1 MIDLK
6 TKYLGM
12 SLKNPLMVSPSPLCD
27 SLDNIRRMEDA
38 GAAAVVMHSL
48 FEEQLAQESQQL
60 NGNLMQGTEAYAES
74 LSYFPDL
81 AEYRMGPKSYLE
93 HLQKAKAAVNIP
105 VLGSLNGVS
114 EGGWTEYA
122 KLMQD
127 AGADAIELNLYFIP
141 ASPEMSGLE
150 VRQQYED
157 LVRSVKA
164 NVSIPVAVKVGPY
177 FTAFAHAAK
186 QLAGAGANGLVMFN
200 RFYQPDFDLEALE
213 VTPNLVLSSSEALR
227 LRLRWVAILYGRIDI
242 DMAITGGV
250 HTPEDVVKSMMA
262 GANVAMMTSALLRNG
277 IGHLSKVRDG
287 LLKWMED
294 HEYDSIETMRG
305 SMSQK
310 SVADPAAFE
319 RANYMRILTSYT
331 PTV

>member
-12 SLKNPLMVSPSPLCD
+12 TLKSPLVVSPSPLCD

-48 FEEQLAQESQQL
+48 FEEQLTHESQQL
-60 NGNLMQGTEAYAES
+60 DGNLMQGTEAYAES
-74 LSYFPDL
+74 LSYFPEL
-81 AEYRMGPKSYLE
+81 GEYRMGPESYLE

-122 KLMQD
+122 KLMQQ

-141 ASPEMSGLE
+141 TSPDMSGLE
-150 VRQQYED
+150 VRQMYED

-164 NVSIPVAVKVGPY
+164 NVSIPVAVKVSPY

-186 QLAGAGANGLVMFN
+186 QFASAGANGLVMFN
-200 RFYQPDFDLEALE
+200 RFYQPDFDLETLE

-227 LRLRWVAILYGRIDI
+227 LRLRWVAILFGRIDV
-242 DMAITGGV
+242 DMAVTGGV

-262 GANVAMMTSALLRNG
+262 GANVAMMTSALLRHG
-277 IGHLSKVRDG
+277 IGHLTKVRDG
-287 LLKWMED
+287 LVKWMED
-294 HEYDSIETMRG
+294 HEYDSVDMMRG

-310 SVADPAAFE
+310 SVADPDAFE
-319 RANYMRILTSYT
+319 RANYMRILTSYM